1 MKKKLFIF
9 FLFIL
14 FFVINSGAL
23 GNEIVKTEVKNG
35 FYKYNDDINIEWI
48 YYKDYNEVLCL
59 SYMEMTEEIDKDNH
73 HIYGDELESVIYN
86 FISYYKNYFYS
97 SKQYKSYKF
106 LKKKLHYNVI
116 LKDGKSYIIVEMRF
130 ILKQ

>member
-35 FYKYNDDINIEWI
+35 LFKYSNDITIEWI
-48 YYKDYNEVLCL
+48 YYKEYNEVLCF
-59 SYMEMTEEIDKDNH
+59 SYMEMSEEIDKDNH
-73 HIYGDELESVIYN
+73 QQYSDELESATYN
-86 FISYYKNYFYS
+86 FVSYYKNYFYS
-97 SKQYKSYKF
+97 SKRYQKYKF
-106 LKKKLHYNVI
+106 LKKTLHYNVI
-116 LKDGKSYIIVEMRF
+116 LKDGKTYIIMEMRF